1 MQAAQIPFEFLKKL
15 SFQMAHSLNSKAIQ
29 MPHYWFILGDQREQ
43 KLRPGKGGGYSLQ
56 PTLGRDE
63 WLRV

>member
-1 MQAAQIPFEFLKKL
+1 
-15 SFQMAHSLNSKAIQ
+15 MAHSKAIQ
-29 MPHYWFILGDQREQ
+29 VPHYWSMLGDQREQ
-43 KLRPGKGGGYSLQ
+43 MPGEGGGYSLQ